1 MKDSLVAKDDVET
14 ITLVFKFIEGG
25 ILDKELV
32 VWNILFLG
40 FLTIVIVFFVGY
52 VSRNEEFKFLIGQ
65 KICSY
70 KS

>member
-1 MKDSLVAKDDVET
+1 MKDSLVAEDDVET

-40 FLTIVIVFFVGY
+40 LLTIVVVFFVGY

-65 KICSY
+65 KISSY